1 MSQHLASLPYVDE
14 HAVTID
20 ASRDV
25 SWVAL
30 QRMLESAAPAR
41 FTRMLGCTDTAASGP
56 RPMEE
61 GSTVPGFHVVAADAP
76 GELSLA
82 GRHHFSDYALIFRF
96 DQLSDGRT
104 RLRAESRAAFP
115 GFRGALYRMLL
126 MGTGGHVLTT
136 RRMLTAVKRAAERF
150 SAHADAIGEDEAS

>member
-1 MSQHLASLPYVDE
+1 MSHHLASLPYIDE

-82 GRHHFSDYALIFRF
+82 GRHHFSDYALIFRL
-96 DQLSDGRT
+96 DELSEGGT
-104 RLRAESRAAFP
+104 RLRAESRAVFP
-115 GFRGALYRMLL
+115 GFWGAQYRMLL
-126 MGTGGHVLTT
+126 MGTGGHVLAT
-136 RRMLTAVKRAAERF
+136 RRMLSAVKRGAEPF
-150 SAHADAIGEDEAS
+150 SADAVGEGAEAS